1 MRPKATSTL
10 AIWVVDNLK
19 WQQVPSCHLKLDSS
33 WIFLFLIVLSS
44 RNEILLSSLFCFVF
58 WKNAIMM
65 FVPFQKTA
73 TFLTPLPTMCG
84 FQGDSNIIYHKQ
96 HCFFVIIVSSKCT
109 FNVTCFK
116 SDGWS
121 LQFSF
126 FTVNTWHI
134 QYGLSSMV
142 LFSALRSFPLCTS
155 VHVLSWFDFI
165 CCLPMQF
172 LASQLLK

>member
-1 MRPKATSTL
+1 MAAGSSL
-10 AIWVVDNLK
+10 
-19 WQQVPSCHLKLDSS
+19 SLKLDSS

-58 WKNAIMM
+58 LEKCHYDVCAFPEN
-65 FVPFQKTA
+65 
-73 TFLTPLPTMCG
+73 
-84 FQGDSNIIYHKQ
+84 SNISYPSANHVWFPGRYYILQ
-96 HCFFVIIVSSKCT
+96 TALFFVIIVSSKCT

-116 SDGWS
+116 SDAWS

-126 FTVNTWHI
+126 SRVNTWHI
-134 QYGLSSMV
+134 QYGLSLMV
-142 LFSALRSFPLCTS
+142 LFSALRSFPLCTT
-155 VHVLSWFDFI
+155 VHDLSWFDFI